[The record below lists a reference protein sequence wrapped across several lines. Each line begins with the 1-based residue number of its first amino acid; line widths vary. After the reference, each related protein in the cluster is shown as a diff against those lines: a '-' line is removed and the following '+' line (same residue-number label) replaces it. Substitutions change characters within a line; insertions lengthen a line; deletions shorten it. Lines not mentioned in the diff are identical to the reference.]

1 MLVISVRAYGGF
13 CRCGASAPPPMNIA
27 SIAEI
32 AENSRNITKQAKANF
47 QNEVN
52 GFWVRLSVL
61 SPCNGSIIMRSMN
74 SVNGKE
80 NIPVIPKA
88 T

>member
-1 MLVISVRAYGGF
+1 
-13 CRCGASAPPPMNIA
+13 MNIA

-32 AENSRNITKQAKANF
+32 AENSKNITKQAKASF
-47 QNEVN
+47 QSGVTGIRVELAV
-52 GFWVRLSVL
+52 LSV
-61 SPCNGSIIMRSMN
+61 CNGSTIMRSMN